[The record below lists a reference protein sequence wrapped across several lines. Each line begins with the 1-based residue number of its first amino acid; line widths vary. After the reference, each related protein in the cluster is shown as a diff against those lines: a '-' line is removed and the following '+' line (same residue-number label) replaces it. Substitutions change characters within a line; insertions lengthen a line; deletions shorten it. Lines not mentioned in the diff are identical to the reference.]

1 MSQLSSTLKRY
12 VDSSRYAETTY
23 SKVPSGYSSYSSYG
37 STLSTTYADSDKI
50 GFKAS
55 YLPSPRYHH
64 AGGLSPTSGYD
75 SSRLYPD
82 PGIRLSPSYLRT
94 QLRPPGAG
102 LSGGACYT
110 FTGTPGSPTGYLPSA
125 APLSRHKSISH
136 SDLTREFSGLHT
148 SDSAYLPAAG
158 ALSTRGRPELGNLQG
173 LYQAATHSD
182 YVRGYL
188 ESYGRKSHHGSLS
201 TGHLSPSQATLPPS
215 GTRCASQPC
224 ERSDDHCDV
233 SSQDPTVRAA
243 GWGWGTE
250 LGWGGMW
257 AVLMVNRGARG
268 TLGALPGNV
277 GVLLRASV
285 SVCDPLRCPC
295 WRSSP
300 GWSC

>member
-23 SKVPSGYSSYSSYG
+23 SKVPGGYSSYSSYG
-37 STLSTTYADSDKI
+37 STLSTAYADSDKI

-82 PGIRLSPSYLRT
+82 PSIRLSPSYIRT
-94 QLRPPGAG
+94 QPRPPGAG

-110 FTGTPGSPTGYLPSA
+110 FSGSPSSPTGYLPSS

-136 SDLTREFSGLHT
+136 SDLAREFSGLHT
-148 SDSAYLPAAG
+148 SDSAYLPTAG
-158 ALSTRGRPELGNLQG
+158 ALSARGNLQG
-173 LYQAATHSD
+173 LYHAATHSE

-188 ESYGRKSHHGSLS
+188 ESYGRKSHHSSLS

-224 ERSDDHCDV
+224 ERSDDPCDV
-233 SSQDPTVRAA
+233 SAQDPTV
-243 GWGWGTE
+243 
-250 LGWGGMW
+250 
-257 AVLMVNRGARG
+257 
-268 TLGALPGNV
+268 
-277 GVLLRASV
+277 
-285 SVCDPLRCPC
+285 
-295 WRSSP
+295 
-300 GWSC
+300 